1 MTDTL
6 DRRRSVTRGDYL
18 EGPITS
24 DGGVWVWNVMDP
36 GALTS
41 PTPSLPAPSR
51 LTWSTDAVL
60 AGTLALEDM
69 WAGAINQAVTKLA
82 VRDFEVSDSDDSTLR
97 TRKGQDLIL
106 NFDGPVEWRSGVNKI
121 AQDFLLSR
129 NGCFIEV
136 ERVSKTPNS
145 KIRALWHLD
154 THRCRRTG
162 HPDYPVVYWSLDSQW
177 HPLRADQVIFFA
189 DMPSPRAELYGIGTP
204 AAERAFKTIVKLA
217 AVETYFREKITGTRA
232 LKLVFISG
240 MTKRKLE
247 QVKETSD
254 AEMER
259 RGYTVYKGAVVVPTE
274 TDQAISIA
282 EVDLAGV
289 PDGFD
294 VEQERRDAYLRYANA
309 IGIPVQDLQ
318 PLSGQGL
325 GTGTQTVILAEE
337 AEGRGL
343 IYFSKMLEDKLNWMT
358 MPRTTTFQ
366 FKTNDLRDQQAQ
378 AQINQTKA
386 NTILALKGSPTAPG
400 IISDVQALN
409 MAVDDG
415 IVPKE
420 FLPEDITPEGTATS
434 SGDQSKPAGEGAPA
448 GVDMTS
454 AIQQAVARVGTKEV
468 RAALEAA
475 GLSIPPGAPVAGQ
488 LTEAERADLAQR
500 VGNLSDAII
509 AEHKDDD
516 DWQAALKWAKQ
527 SNAD

>member
-1 MTDTL
+1 MTDTTL
-6 DRRRSVTRGDYL
+6 DRRRSVTRGDYID
-18 EGPITS
+18 GPATP
-24 DGGVWVWNVMDP
+24 DGGVWVWQIMDP

-41 PTPSLPAPSR
+41 PTPSLPRLSR
-51 LTWSTDAVL
+51 LCATTDEAL
-60 AGTLALEDM
+60 GATLALEDM
-69 WAGAINQAVTKLA
+69 WAGAISQAVTKLA
-82 VRDFEVSDSDDSTLR
+82 VRDFEVSDTDDSTLR
-97 TRKGQDLIL
+97 TRRAQDLLL
-106 NFDGPVEWRSGVNKI
+106 NFDGPIEWRSGINKT
-121 AQDFLLSR
+121 AQDFLMCR

-136 ERVSKTPNS
+136 ERVSKTANS

-154 THRCRRTG
+154 SLRCRRTG
-162 HPDYPVVYWSLDSQW
+162 NPDYPVIYWSLDSQW

-189 DMPSPRAELYGIGTP
+189 DMPSPRASLYGVGIP

-217 AVETYFREKITGTRA
+217 AVETYFREKITGARA

-254 AEMER
+254 AEQER

-294 VEQERRDAYLRYANA
+294 VETERRDAYLRYANA
-309 IGIPVQDLQ
+309 IGIPVQDIQ

-325 GTGTQTVILAEE
+325 GTGTQTVVLDEA

-343 IYFSKMLEDKLNWMT
+343 VYFPKMLEDKLNWLT
-358 MPRTTTFQ
+358 MPKTTTFI

-378 AQINQTKA
+378 AAVNQTKA
-386 NTILALKGSPTAPG
+386 NTIMLLKGNPTAPG
-400 IISDVQALN
+400 IISDAQALN
-409 MAVDDG
+409 MAADEG

-420 FLPEDITPEGTATS
+420 FLPEDVTPEGTATS
-434 SGDQSKPAGEGAPA
+434 SGDQSKPTGEGAAA
-448 GVDMTS
+448 GVDM
-454 AIQQAVARVGTKEV
+454 AGVVAQAVAQATK
-468 RAALEAA
+468 
-475 GLSIPPGAPVAGQ
+475 
-488 LTEAERADLAQR
+488 ADEE
-500 VGNLSDAII
+500 DA
-509 AEHKDDD
+509 

-527 SNAD
+527 ANAD